1 MKEPNKILEAV
12 LDSLSIEDLEKMI
25 KQKKQK
31 QGVKPLTELES
42 YRLLIRQKLKAK
54 MFKN

>member
-25 KQKKQK
+25 KQKKEK
-31 QGVKPLTELES
+31 QGIKPMTEMEA
-42 YRLLIRQKLKAK
+42 YRISIRQQLKAK
-54 MFKN
+54 MYKN